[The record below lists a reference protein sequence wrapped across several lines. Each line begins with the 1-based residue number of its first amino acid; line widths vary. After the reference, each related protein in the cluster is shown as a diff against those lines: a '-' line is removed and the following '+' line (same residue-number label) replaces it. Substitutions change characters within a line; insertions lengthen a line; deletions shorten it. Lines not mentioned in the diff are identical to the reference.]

1 MKGKL
6 PDCAKCGSFPP
17 SLLSFL
23 LTFQFG
29 LKKKVRIDHFLLC
42 LTSFLPY
49 LLSYLPLSLG
59 LKIGGKKGRKE
70 GSMDRWKDK
79 REGRREGRWKERYEV
94 RQKREKEEGKG

>member
-6 PDCAKCGSFPP
+6 PDCVKCGSFPP

-29 LKKKVRIDHFLLC
+29 LKKEGKDRSFPPFLLC

-49 LLSYLPLSLG
+49 LLSYLPLG

-70 GSMDRWKDK
+70 GK
-79 REGRREGRWKERYEV
+79 REAWMEGRWKNR
-94 RQKREKEEGKG
+94 